1 MTPPGQSSSQPLPS
15 KELGLFKK
23 IIKSYEHKKYRF
35 GLKYAKTILS
45 NPNFS
50 EHGETLAMKGLILN
64 CMGKQQEAQ
73 ECVKRGLMADLKSY
87 VCWHVY
93 GLVQRSDKK
102 YDEAIKAYKRALLLD
117 KDNMQILRD
126 LALLQIQMRDFE
138 GYKESRYHL
147 LRLRPTQR
155 VSWIGYAT
163 AYHLLKDYDK
173 ALTILAEFLQNN
185 KPTSY
190 DFEHSELVL
199 YQNMILCEAGLL
211 EEALSKLEEN
221 ATVIVDK
228 VTYMERRGAILMD
241 LGRMDEAEKVYRQ
254 LIDRNPENIGYYDK
268 LEICLGLGEGAP
280 VSERVSMYDSFAE
293 RYKRAAAPRRQ
304 PLYLLEG
311 LELSRR
317 LDDWIVK
324 GLRKGVPSLFK
335 NLVPL
340 YDSPAKVAIIEQLL
354 LEYVKKVENNGYRG
368 GSFHGDEEEME
379 SPTSALWLYLL
390 IAQHFDRVGNIT
402 MALKYAE
409 CAFAHTPTLI
419 ETLMIKAKI
428 YKHAGDYSEA
438 ARLMDEAQSL
448 DTADRYINSK
458 CAKYLLRAGQRE
470 RAEKICAK
478 FTREGDRASTTLN
491 EMQCMWYELECAR
504 CFLAEGR
511 YGDAL
516 KKAHQMEQHFVGMIE
531 DQYDFH
537 TYCLRKVTLC
547 SPLKLLQ
554 EFICEWLI
562 ALKISRVPVR
572 LADGLTAAELKKLKK
587 QQKKQQEREQEQ
599 KKNVGKKDEYTNP
612 AMQFDA
618 DALVKTQ
625 KPLDEAAKF
634 IQHLHMLGSKHVTAY
649 NLGFEVYLRKQKP
662 LLMLKCLK
670 KAADLD
676 SNDPYLHVCRIKF
689 LKYEETATLSGV
701 VGELVKELSSQLFTI
716 TDPAVLNENFKND
729 NVNSLRHRLAV
740 AECNII
746 LDPCTESTTKNW
758 IMKSLEDEKLVGRT
772 LKTVVSL
779 YNGIQY
785 GRFGLWSKEELDTFV
800 RQART
805 LFPHAQIFGGGSSPV
820 MTPVDNE
827 QPLDLLMS
835 LGAESSDYEDHD
847 EPENGRTSPHAD
859 VGCEFYS
866 IYEAKEVLGRGLAS
880 TVRKCVEKGTGQVY
894 AVKVVDI
901 STEKQTEQEARRLKQ
916 ETISEIEILRQISD
930 HPSIITIHDFYT
942 TPSFLFAVF
951 EMAPKGEL
959 FDQLNKTVTVSEKK
973 ARRLMRQL
981 FDGVAYMHSRNIVH
995 RDLKLE
1001 NILCIDDERI
1011 VISDFG
1017 FATILKENETLRE
1030 LCGTPG
1036 YLSPEILRCQ
1046 MYEDAP
1052 GQLLM
1057 MRMIQEGKYEFRA
1070 EQWSTITQEAK
1081 DMISGLLCV
1090 AVAQRLTAKQCLLE
1104 PWMNPAIEVYPKE
1117 NMRKLFRQSIIM
1129 VRFICRL
1136 QKYKYLK
1143 TFVDRESLRK
1153 RPFRDRDIRHEAE
1166 SAMFSVYG
1174 HWVNRGFYYSRDML
1188 FANKPRPKYQKV
1200 EA

>member
-163 AYHLLKDYDK
+163 AYHLLKDYEK

-199 YQNMILCEAGLL
+199 YQNMILCEAGQL

-221 ATVIVDK
+221 AAVIVDK
-228 VTYMERRGAILMD
+228 VTYMERRGSILMD
-241 LGRMDEAEKVYRQ
+241 LGRMEDAEKVYRQ
-254 LIDRNPENIGYYDK
+254 LIDRNPENISYYDR
-268 LEICLGLGEGAP
+268 LETCLGLGEGAP
-280 VSERVSMYDSFAE
+280 ISERVAMYDSFAE
-293 RYKRAAAPRRQ
+293 RHKRAAAPRRQ

-311 LELSRR
+311 FELSRR
-317 LDDWIVK
+317 LDDWIIK

-340 YDSPAKVAIIEQLL
+340 YNNPAKVAIIEQLL
-354 LEYVKKVENNGYRG
+354 LDYVKKVENNGYRG

-390 IAQHFDRVGNIT
+390 IAQHFDRVGNIPV
-402 MALKYAE
+402 ALKYAE

-470 RAEKICAK
+470 RAEKMCAK

-516 KKAHQMEQHFVGMIE
+516 KKVHQIDQHFVGMIE

-547 SPLKLLQ
+547 SYVQLLRLEDVLRTHDFYYQ
-554 EFICEWLI
+554 AAKI
-562 ALKISRVPVR
+562 AARIYLRMVDRPQDFSGAGPV
-572 LADGLTAAELKKLKK
+572 ADGLTAAELKKLKK
-587 QQKKQQEREQEQ
+587 QQKKQQEKEQEQ
-599 KKNVGKKDEYTNP
+599 KKNAGKKDEYTNP

-625 KPLDEAAKF
+625 KPLDDAAKF
-634 IQHLHMLGSKHVTAY
+634 VQHLHMLGSKHVTAY
-649 NLGFEVYLRKQKP
+649 NLGFEIYLRKQKP

-676 SNDPYLHVCRIKF
+676 TNDPYLHVCRVKF
-689 LKYEETATLSGV
+689 LKYEETAVLSGV
-701 VGELVKELSSQLFTI
+701 IGDMVKDFSSQLFPI
-716 TDPAVLNENFKND
+716 TDPAVLNENFKNA

-740 AECNII
+740 AECNLI
-746 LDPCTESTTKNW
+746 LDPGSESTTKNW
-758 IMKSLEDEKLVGRT
+758 IVKSIEDDKLTGRT

-785 GRFGLWSKEELDTFV
+785 GRFGVWSKEELDAFI
-800 RQART
+800 RQARS
-805 LFPHAQIFGGGSSPV
+805 LFPQAQIFGGGSSPV
-820 MTPVDNE
+820 MTPVDSE
-827 QPLDLLMS
+827 QP
-835 LGAESSDYEDHD
+835 
-847 EPENGRTSPHAD
+847 
-859 VGCEFYS
+859 C
-866 IYEAKEVLGRGLAS
+866 AS
-880 TVRKCVEKGTGQVY
+880 
-894 AVKVVDI
+894 
-901 STEKQTEQEARRLKQ
+901 
-916 ETISEIEILRQISD
+916 
-930 HPSIITIHDFYT
+930 
-942 TPSFLFAVF
+942 
-951 EMAPKGEL
+951 
-959 FDQLNKTVTVSEKK
+959 
-973 ARRLMRQL
+973 
-981 FDGVAYMHSRNIVH
+981 
-995 RDLKLE
+995 
-1001 NILCIDDERI
+1001 
-1011 VISDFG
+1011 
-1017 FATILKENETLRE
+1017 
-1030 LCGTPG
+1030 
-1036 YLSPEILRCQ
+1036 
-1046 MYEDAP
+1046 
-1052 GQLLM
+1052 
-1057 MRMIQEGKYEFRA
+1057 
-1070 EQWSTITQEAK
+1070 
-1081 DMISGLLCV
+1081 
-1090 AVAQRLTAKQCLLE
+1090 
-1104 PWMNPAIEVYPKE
+1104 
-1117 NMRKLFRQSIIM
+1117 
-1129 VRFICRL
+1129 
-1136 QKYKYLK
+1136 
-1143 TFVDRESLRK
+1143 
-1153 RPFRDRDIRHEAE
+1153 
-1166 SAMFSVYG
+1166 
-1174 HWVNRGFYYSRDML
+1174 
-1188 FANKPRPKYQKV
+1188 
-1200 EA
+1200 